1 MIALLSRLLLL
12 GLMPVCCAFS
22 AQAQLSVL
30 VLDAV
35 NGQGIAYAHVA
46 VQPLS
51 NGPARLVV
59 TDPAGRADVE
69 LPAEQVT
76 RGVVLRVSYMGYA
89 TITDTVR
96 TTGTHTLRLV
106 RSAVGLGE
114 VVVTGQYAPGS
125 PEKAVHKVRVL
136 NAQQFQRMAA
146 NNLGEALRNELNIRL
161 AQDNILGTSISMQG
175 LGGEN
180 VKILIDGIP
189 VVGRQDGN
197 VDLAQL
203 DLTGIE
209 RVEIVEGPLSVSYGT
224 NALAG
229 TINLITRK
237 GSKDSPSSLK
247 ASVYAEHIGRLNT
260 TLSGT
265 HAWGRNSVVLT
276 AGRNFFDGWD
286 PREEGLS
293 DLSPQLADST
303 RYQQWKPREQYF
315 GRLNYRWSGGQWAFG
330 YKGELMHDRIIAKGR
345 PRAPYYETA
354 FDEEFVTVRLD
365 NAVFA
370 EYKATKDRRLNLLA
384 AYNSYQR
391 TRNTWYRDL
400 TTLADELAPLEGM
413 QDTAHFGLTNVR
425 GTFSR
430 PRSGSAFGYELGGD
444 VNVETGT
451 GERISD
457 GNKEIGDYAAF
468 ASMEYAITDS
478 MVVRPGLRYAYN
490 TRYEAPLVPSL
501 NVRWQLTSGF
511 TLRASYAQGFR
522 APSLKELHFF
532 FVDVNHDIVGNPD
545 LLAERSHNAN
555 VTLSYRHAKEK
566 GVYTS
571 ELSGFYNDIQDL
583 ISLAQITG
591 TRYTYINVGRY
602 RTAGGS
608 VGTNWDNGHWII
620 SLGAS
625 ITGRYDEL
633 AQELNEPWLF
643 TPEVRGSLT
652 RRWLRKGWSGSI
664 FWKYQG
670 ELSNYQVVDDVDV
683 IRTFIAPYHLAD
695 ATISKTL
702 FAQRLTLSA
711 GCKDLF
717 DVQNVQASMS
727 QGAHSGGG
735 VSVPMTTGRTYF
747 LRLEV
752 DLKHTPKTRPE

>member
-1 MIALLSRLLLL
+1 MKPLLFQWILRSLVPLS
-12 GLMPVCCAFS
+12 CAFS
-22 AQAQLSVL
+22 AQAQLAVV
-30 VLDAV
+30 VLDEATGKGV
-35 NGQGIAYAHVA
+35 PYAHVA
-46 VQPLS
+46 VQPLAGGS
-51 NGPARLVV
+51 AGLVV
-59 TDPAGRADVE
+59 TAPDGRAE
-69 LPAEQVT
+69 LGLSADQV
-76 RGVVLRVSYMGYA
+76 RAGVVLRVSYLGYA
-89 TITDTVR
+89 TVTDTVR
-96 TTGTHTLRLV
+96 SVGTHTMRLV
-106 RSAVGLGE
+106 RSAIGLSE

-125 PEKAVHKVRVL
+125 PEKAVQKVRVL
-136 NAQQFQRMAA
+136 NAQDFQRMAA
-146 NNLGEALRNELNIRL
+146 NNLGDALRNELNIRL

-180 VKILIDGIP
+180 VKILIDGVP

-197 VDLAQL
+197 VDLAQM

-209 RVEIVEGPLSVSYGT
+209 RVEIVEGPLSVNYGT

-237 GSKDSPSSLK
+237 GSKDVPASLK

-265 HAWGRNSVVLT
+265 HSWGRSSMVLT

-286 PREEGLS
+286 PTEEGLPEM
-293 DLSPQLADST
+293 SPQPADST

-315 GRLNYRWSGGQWAFG
+315 GRLNYRWSGERWSFG
-330 YKGELMHDRIIAKGR
+330 YKGEFMHDLIIAKGR
-345 PRAPYYETA
+345 PRAPHYETA
-354 FDEEFVTVRLD
+354 FDEEFLTIRLD
-365 NAVFA
+365 NALFA
-370 EYKATKDRRLNLLA
+370 EFKAPKDRRLNILA

-391 TRNTWYRDL
+391 MRNTWFRDL
-400 TTLADELAPLEGM
+400 TTLSEQLAPLEGM
-413 QDTAHFGLTNVR
+413 QDTARFGLTNLR
-425 GTFSR
+425 STFSR
-430 PRSGSAFGYELGGD
+430 PRDASSFGYEVGAD
-444 VNVETGT
+444 INVETGT

-457 GNKEIGDYAAF
+457 GNKQIGDYAAF
-468 ASMEYAITDS
+468 ASMELAITDS
-478 MVVRPGLRYAYN
+478 LVLRPGLRYAYN
-490 TRYEAPLVPSL
+490 TRYDAPLVPSL
-501 NVRWQLTSGF
+501 NVRWQFTSGF

-522 APSLKELHFF
+522 APSLKELYFY
-532 FVDVNHDIVGNPD
+532 FVDVNHDIIGNPD

-555 VTLSYRHAKEK
+555 VALSYRHAKDK

-571 ELSGFYNDIQDL
+571 EVSGFYNDIHEL
-583 ISLAQITG
+583 ISLAQISG
-591 TRYTYINVGRY
+591 TRYSYINVGRY

-625 ITGRYDEL
+625 ITGRYDDL
-633 AQELNEPWLF
+633 AQELDEPWLF
-643 TPEVRGSLT
+643 TPEFRGSLT

-670 ELSNYQVVDDVDV
+670 ELSNYQIVGDVDV
-683 IRTFIAPYHLAD
+683 VRTFIAPYNLMD

-702 FAQRLTLSA
+702 LAQRLTLSA

-735 VSVPMTTGRTYF
+735 ASVPMTTGRTYF
-747 LRLEV
+747 LRLELE
-752 DLKHTPKTRPE
+752 LKQKPRSE